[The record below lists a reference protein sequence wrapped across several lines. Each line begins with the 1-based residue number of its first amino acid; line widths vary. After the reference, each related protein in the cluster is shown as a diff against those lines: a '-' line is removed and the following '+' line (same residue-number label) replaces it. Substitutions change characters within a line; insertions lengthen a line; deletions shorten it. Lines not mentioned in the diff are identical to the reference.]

1 MVDMVMN
8 SMKLFLAGKL
18 FRDNLAF
25 FRQLAIGFLVT
36 LVLMVGIGWLY
47 PWLGMV
53 VGGAVGGALMP
64 WLLRDLKYN

>member
-25 FRQLAIGFLVT
+25 LRQLAIGILVT
-36 LVLMVGIGWLY
+36 LLLMVGIGWVS

-64 WLLRDLKYN
+64 WLLRNLKYN